1 MMVSSGSL
9 INVDT
14 YNQQGQRATIEKVMT
29 EQASSLKT
37 VQEKQAAELKRV
49 QMEQA
54 ANVERARQ
62 SARDAQ
68 KRN

>member
-1 MMVSSGSL
+1 
-9 INVDT
+9 
-14 YNQQGQRATIEKVMT
+14 MT
-29 EQASSLKT
+29 EQATSLKT

-68 KRN
+68 KRK